1 MSSDDD
7 ADEAQF
13 VSFVRE
19 HISSRLTARASSST
33 KEKDDSRR
41 RTSNGPDDFID
52 EASSI
57 PSTPRR
63 VEAEAVMHA
72 ARESARKAREQS
84 RASASKQRADESA
97 HRRNAS
103 AVKLALAVRR
113 TNGSEDGG
121 VERQLDM
128 ESDRGMQS
136 EDDLRTPVRVG
147 SFRSRKVV
155 HEGFASEASG
165 RRASLTPPRGQ
176 LMSVVSPV
184 HERSLVGKTVT
195 EASTSEME
203 VETTTTTTTMMA
215 MTTGER
221 QLGHLSRG
229 GTKQDLMNVRA
240 VETEIE
246 RLRAKVAALTRQ
258 LDTISVEKQTWQNE
272 RVRMSALMT
281 AAEEDLKTTESRM
294 SKTESRLAAAMNER
308 ENALIEADRL
318 RESLERTRREFEEM
332 NERSLGEQ
340 TSTISRMELSIRD
353 YQLKIERLETSLVE
367 TETKIRT
374 DEVAMKKVEEELAT
388 TKLDLHSAQSHVA
401 SLKDVEGI
409 MGTEAERIRS
419 EIVQLNQ
426 ALKERDT
433 KFAEATDRFKKLETE
448 NEGLM
453 EDIARLNETIALTNS
468 TMRQK
473 DEAIDTAHAD
483 AECARAERSEALDEL
498 RKLHSTLTAKDA
510 DLESEKRAKEELTA
524 TLEETRAAL
533 TSKTAEK
540 RAFEMEMAD
549 LKVEI
554 STLRT
559 RLEKEAKRAM
569 TSEERV
575 ESAKE
580 AFAARLAAASEKQA
594 SFQGRLLE
602 MKSSVESEKK
612 KIEEEARIEI
622 ESLTAELKDLQ
633 RQLAE
638 KDGAYKSASKNS
650 AHFEKKLEITA
661 EQLSQAKSDL
671 IQLKAKVNE
680 GDLRGVELEHSKE
693 ELRESLEKIKLMEAE
708 RSELLLHLKSARKDV
723 SMLQGKVAG
732 LETAADLASADRDT
746 LLERLHAVEQE
757 VESMTEEHELTSSM
771 AAQANMNANAKV
783 SKLEKQLAALNKE
796 IDMSLEQHD
805 TNAEEIKR
813 RENTSYEAF
822 IELQKKMEEAD
833 RRVKELTS
841 EVNECK
847 KNSEMDKRKLQES
860 ERRVQD
866 ETNSREALELELE
879 DLRQKYQSAES
890 RVYELNTEILLVN
903 KELEREK
910 INSRRHAKTDA
921 GGMKGMKSSRDE
933 ALTKVNHLTADLAK
947 VTAERDLLQQ
957 SITSMDK
964 RLDFERQAFATQV
977 KEAVKD
983 ATKSKENENVVL
995 RRELDAVR
1003 QTTAN
1008 GDNASAALTKA
1019 LDDKNHEL
1027 ALARESVSEL
1037 KANVTRLTHQLE
1049 HANELLATAQRE
1061 ASMSQQDEQDELRI
1075 ARKERDESKR
1085 ALEEVEARLAS
1096 ALAEK
1101 EWFEK
1106 HNEATEAELKASKA
1120 AAAAAAKMS
1129 EQARTQLARYKHLSP
1144 KALLSPTKHRSF
1156 GSPMISGQLAS
1167 PLKWFSRQTERTPEV
1182 RTPPNNLFNKF
1193 SMATPTVPTRTPGGS
1208 WRVPSRP
1215 ESLGEALQTLMF
1227 IGAFIFILLVFLA
1240 VTPMIAQREALRRSS
1255 ITPPRYSHGCGIMFR
1270 VNDAVLEFAHG
1281 LLGMSYRSMC
1291 AQQPPS

>member
-155 HEGFASEASG
+155 HEGFAREASG

-195 EASTSEME
+195 DASTSEME
-203 VETTTTTTTMMA
+203 VETTTTTTTTMMA

-246 RLRAKVAALTRQ
+246 RLRAKVAALTRE
-258 LDTISVEKQTWQNE
+258 LDIISVEKQTWQNE

-332 NERSLGEQ
+332 NERSLGEH
-340 TSTISRMELSIRD
+340 TSTISRMELSIRE

-473 DEAIDTAHAD
+473 DEAIDSAHAD

-569 TSEERV
+569 TSEERI

-671 IQLKAKVNE
+671 MQLKAKVNE
-680 GDLRGVELEHSKE
+680 GDLRRVELEHSKE
-693 ELRESLEKIKLMEAE
+693 ELRESLEKIKLMETE

-732 LETAADLASADRDT
+732 LETAADLAAADRDT

-757 VESMTEEHELTSSM
+757 VESMTEENELTSSM
-771 AAQANMNANAKV
+771 AAQANMTANAKV

-796 IDMSLEQHD
+796 IDILRDQHD

-813 RENTSYEAF
+813 RENTSNEAF
-822 IELQKKMEEAD
+822 IELQKKMEVAD

-910 INSRRHAKTDA
+910 INSTRHAKTDA

-995 RRELDAVR
+995 RRELDAVP
-1003 QTTAN
+1003 
-1008 GDNASAALTKA
+1008 

-1120 AAAAAAKMS
+1120 AAAAATKMS

-1144 KALLSPTKHRSF
+1144 KALLSPTKHRGF